1 MSKMPPMI
9 ATFYYSV
16 LAFTA
21 NAKGLAFKSHYRY
34 VGVAEGII
42 GWLLRVLF
50 PVTLGR
56 IMIG

>member
-1 MSKMPPMI
+1 MPPMI